1 MIEGTDT
8 SDLYL
13 HLTIVTIWLYNFF
26 YQIPPIW
33 FFFFRLLWKTA
44 TGSGTFPPH
53 FPTYARV
60 CSAAAEQTKNHGA
73 QQDALER
80 ITERAR
86 KVSVSVVF
94 VSYFQR
100 EWTDFW
106 NISRWRVILRFLF
119 FLQACVNWL
128 EWSGKENSLGVS
140 SGYQR
145 TGGRLVSFKN
155 KLWSEEECLLDRK
168 VDWWIAFGECALRK
182 SPHIAYMLL

>member
-1 MIEGTDT
+1 MFICIDLMTAVNCKDDRWGNSGMIEGTDT
-8 SDLYL
+8 SDLYP

-60 CSAAAEQTKNHGA
+60 CSVAAEQTKNHGA

-119 FLQACVNWL
+119 FFPPSVRKLI
-128 EWSGKENSLGVS
+128 GVV
-140 SGYQR
+140 G
-145 TGGRLVSFKN
+145 
-155 KLWSEEECLLDRK
+155 ERK
-168 VDWWIAFGECALRK
+168 
-182 SPHIAYMLL
+182 